1 MTKLGLFTVSYEGY
15 LTISAIDQDSAFD
28 IANTMLSDYK
38 ILNDGDAGQWELTE
52 IEDLNYW
59 SN

>member
-1 MTKLGLFTVSYEGY
+1 MDKLGLFTVSYEGY
-15 LTISAIDQDSAFD
+15 LTISATDQDSAFD
-28 IANTMLSDYK
+28 IANTILSDYG

-52 IEDLNYW
+52 IENLNYW

>member
-1 MTKLGLFTVSYEGY
+1 MDKLGLFTVSYEGY
-15 LTISAIDQDSAFD
+15 LTISATDQDSAFD

-38 ILNDGDAGQWELTE
+38 ILNDGDAGQWELTQ

>member
-1 MTKLGLFTVSYEGY
+1 MDKLGLFTVSYEGY
-15 LTISAIDQDSAFD
+15 LTISATDQDSAFD